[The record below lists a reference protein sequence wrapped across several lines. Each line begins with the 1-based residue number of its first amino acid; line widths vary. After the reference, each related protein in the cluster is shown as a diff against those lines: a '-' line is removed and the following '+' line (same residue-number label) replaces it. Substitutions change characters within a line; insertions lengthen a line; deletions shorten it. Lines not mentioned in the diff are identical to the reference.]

1 MPTSQPLAS
10 KDASLFR
17 QVLKC
22 YEQKQYKKG
31 LKTCE
36 QILRKNPK
44 HGETLAMKGL
54 ITNSLGKTEE
64 AFAIAKDAL
73 RQDMKSH
80 VCWHVYGLLYRSEK
94 NFEESIKAYKMAL
107 RFEPDS
113 QQILRDLALL
123 QIQMRNYDGYVE
135 TRKSILQTRPQLRQN
150 WTAVAI
156 AYHLAGQLDEAE
168 KVLIKYEETIQGNVP
183 KWDIEHW
190 ETALYKNR
198 IIADSGDIGRALE
211 HLESMAKNCLDK
223 VALLELRA
231 EYLLKLGR
239 KEEAQQAYRILLDR
253 NPERRDYYAELEKAM
268 GIAPKNRHEAKAIYD
283 EYANKFERSDAPR
296 RIPLDFLEGDE
307 FREAAN
313 AYLSAK
319 LKKGVPSTFANIKA
333 LYADDAKRQTIFELV
348 NSYNEAQEQGKE
360 NGETNGSGPSQFR
373 LWTLYFLAQH
383 YDHYRTRNMDK
394 ALECLNKALK
404 LAPNT
409 VEFHMTT
416 ARVYKHAGDLQKAAQ
431 KMDEAR
437 ILDKSDRYINTKTA
451 KYQLRNDQNEDA
463 LKTMS
468 LFTRNEANGGPLGDL
483 LEMQCVWYVAEDAES
498 YMRQNLLS
506 LALKRYQSLWEIF
519 EVWTEDQ
526 FDFHSFSLRKGQI
539 RAYIDMLKWEDYLR
553 SHPMFVRA
561 ALGAIGAYIKLA
573 DMPCLAQGA
582 LANGDAARYEKMT
595 DAERKRALK
604 KAKKDAQKAQER
616 AAALAAAKKDD
627 KNKNAQVAEGEVKKE
642 DPDPHGIA
650 LARTETPLEE
660 AAKWLKPLL
669 EMSPERLEAQI
680 AGFEVQIRRR
690 QWTLALNCL
699 NKARELATPEDPR
712 VHEMVVRLRHA
723 VNTLPAEEEFKAPE
737 TREALLEEV
746 EKILS
751 KDTELSAYN
760 DEFLEKNKDSAAHV
774 RSALRI
780 RSVLK
785 PEAKKDMSP
794 LLSVLDIESTT
805 LDEANEGLKLLYSF
819 GVDENGYK
827 TKAAAK
833 FPLAKVFKGAK

>member
-1 MPTSQPLAS
+1 MA
-10 KDASLFR
+10 ASLGPSGIDHHS
-17 QVLKC
+17 Q
-22 YEQKQYKKG
+22 
-31 LKTCE
+31 

-64 AFAIAKDAL
+64 AFAIAKEAL
-73 RQDMKSH
+73 RHDMKSH

-135 TRKSILQTRPQLRQN
+135 TRKTILQTRPQLRQN

-156 AYHLAGQLDEAE
+156 AYHLAGQYDEAE
-168 KVLIKYEETIQGNVP
+168 KVLVKYEETLQGKAP

-198 IIADSGDIGRALE
+198 IIADSGNIERALE
-211 HLESMAKNCLDK
+211 NLESIAKNCLDK
-223 VALLELRA
+223 VALLECRA
-231 EYLLKLGR
+231 EYLLKLDR
-239 KEEAQQAYRILLDR
+239 KEEAQQAYRVLLDR
-253 NPERRDYYAELEKAM
+253 NPERRDYYAGLEKAM
-268 GIAPKNRHEAKAIYD
+268 GIAPESRHEAKAIYD
-283 EYANKFERSDAPR
+283 EYAGKFERSDAPR

-333 LYADDAKRQTIFELV
+333 LYADDAKRKTIFELV
-348 NSYNEAQEQGKE
+348 NSYYEAQEQE
-360 NGETNGSGPSQFR
+360 GETNGSGPSQYR

-383 YDHYRTRNMDK
+383 YDHYRTRNMEK
-394 ALECLNKALK
+394 ALEYLNKALE
-404 LAPNT
+404 LAPET
-409 VEFHMTT
+409 VELHMTM

-437 ILDKSDRYINTKTA
+437 NLDKSDRYINTKTA
-451 KYQLRNDQNEDA
+451 KYQLRNDQNDDA

-483 LEMQCVWYVAEDAES
+483 LEMQCVWYFTEDAES

-519 EVWTEDQ
+519 DVWTEDQ

-539 RAYIDMLKWEDYLR
+539 RAYIDMLKWEDSLR
-553 SHPMFVRA
+553 SHPMFARA

-573 DMPCLAQGA
+573 DTPCLAQGA
-582 LANGDAARYEKMT
+582 LQNGDAAKYAKMT
-595 DAERKRALK
+595 DAERKRAIK

-616 AAALAAAKKDD
+616 AAALAAVKKEE

-642 DPDPHGIA
+642 DTDPHGIA
-650 LARTETPLEE
+650 LARTETPLED

-690 QWTLALNCL
+690 KWTLALQCL
-699 NKARELATPEDPR
+699 NKARELAPEDPR
-712 VHEMVVRLRHA
+712 VYEMMVRLRHA
-723 VNTLPAEEEFKAPE
+723 VNNLPAEEEFKAPE

-746 EKILS
+746 EKVLA
-751 KDTELSAYN
+751 KDTDLGKYN

-774 RSALRI
+774 RSGNA
-780 RSVLK
+780 VLSLY
-785 PEAKKDMSP
+785 KKC
-794 LLSVLDIESTT
+794 
-805 LDEANEGLKLLYSF
+805 
-819 GVDENGYK
+819 
-827 TKAAAK
+827 
-833 FPLAKVFKGAK
+833 